1 MTTNHTT
8 GAKIVVIQSGFVY
21 VGQVDYLNEGGVM
34 WVRISGA
41 RNIRVWGTTKGLGQL
56 ATSGPT
62 SSTVLD
68 VAGTVYAPF
77 HAVLH
82 LMDVADKKWAGK

>member
-21 VGQVDYLNEGGVM
+21 VGQVDYLTEGGIT

-56 ATSGPT
+56 AMSGPT
-62 SSTVLD
+62 TTTMID
-68 VAGTVYAPF
+68 VAGTVYVPL

-82 LMDVADKKWAGK
+82 LMDVVNKKWAGK

>member
-1 MTTNHTT
+1 MTTSYTT
-8 GAKIVVIQSGFVY
+8 GAKIVVVQSGFVY
-21 VGQVDYLNEGGVM
+21 VGQVDYLTEAGVA

-62 SSTVLD
+62 SDTVLD
-68 VAGTVYAPF
+68 VAGTVYVPL

-82 LMDVADKKWAGK
+82 LMDVVNKKWAGK